1 MKKTKLIWLIVAIVV
16 IIAVVFG
23 IYWFIF
29 RSAEKIV
36 FVRSGD
42 IWLMNPD
49 GTGQKQITLEAEKG
63 RYSYSPVISS
73 SGRYIVFVRAD
84 NLWQVSVNGK
94 NQKQITSYQEPERCL
109 HPAFSPDGK
118 RVVFSLITE
127 QGQDIWTVNVDGAD
141 ARRLTSDG
149 LGNDYPN
156 FTPDG
161 KEIVCSAVQEFE
173 GVALPQIYIMNADGS
188 NQRALTKDT
197 AVRFVDSVV
206 SPKGEKIL
214 FWSKGL
220 RTTNLESGGLG
231 QSLYLMNKDGSN
243 VEKIERSRPSQD
255 KIPENFLAAVPD
267 NPELVLTNILQDRLP
282 DWSSNGK
289 KIVFTS
295 SYGDDKIC
303 EDGTDI
309 FVMDMETKGVTRLTN
324 DCSSGQAIW
333 GKVK

>member
-23 IYWFIF
+23 VYWFIF

-42 IWLMNPD
+42 IWLINPD

-63 RYSYSPVISS
+63 RYSYSPVISP
-73 SGRYIVFVRAD
+73 SGRYIIFVRAD

-94 NQKQITSYQEPERCL
+94 NQRQITSYQEPKRCV

-118 RVVFSLITE
+118 RIVFSLIAR
-127 QGQDIWTVNVDGAD
+127 QGQDIWTVNIDGAD
-141 ARRLTSDG
+141 AKQLTHDG
-149 LGNDYPN
+149 LTNDYPN

-161 KEIVCSAVQEFE
+161 EEIVFSVVQEFE

-188 NQRALTKDT
+188 NQRALTKNA
-197 AVRFVDSVV
+197 AVRFVDPVI
-206 SPKGEKIL
+206 SPEGDKIL

-220 RTTNLESGGLG
+220 RITNLESGGLG

-243 VEKIERSRPSQD
+243 LEKIERSRPSQD
-255 KIPENFLAAVPD
+255 KIPENFLAAAPD

-282 DWSSNGK
+282 DWSPDGK

-309 FVMDMETKGVTRLTN
+309 FVMDIAV
-324 DCSSGQAIW
+324 W